1 MASAEGDLLTAAYR
15 RQQLAVRA
23 GALQDVSRA
32 WQLWTPGR
40 VESFGRFTD
49 LAVPL
54 LAARYGQAAA
64 LAAGYY
70 RRFRAA
76 EGAKGAD
83 PAKLPAPLRPEDVI
97 PSLRATGLAGTMR
110 ALRAGFSA
118 QAASRAGLTQALGSA
133 GRLTL
138 NGGRAAIVA
147 AVGADPAAKGWQRIA
162 SGGACDFCRML
173 ASRGPAYKSDRTADF
188 LAHDHCACS
197 AEPVFE
203 EARAPAKAERSEPP
217 GEGAPPEEPQR
228 TPAQARQAVTA
239 AAAAVAA
246 VVRLPDDLP
255 KPALMV
261 VPGTS
266 IDGNAG
272 IFTVGAGIRVAQ
284 AGPTPQV
291 TYFHEYAHYLDWHVL
306 GRPGRYGTEDRDD
319 PDLAPVLARIRSTP
333 AFRELAQRFA
343 GDPDRLDYLQG
354 ADELWARSFAQWMV
368 RRSTDPDVRRQLQS
382 GPLTWS
388 DAEFAPIDEAI
399 TELLRRKGLL
409 R

>member
-1 MASAEGDLLTAAYR
+1 MASTEGNLLTAAYR

-23 GALQDVSRA
+23 SALQDVSRA

-64 LAAGYY
+64 LAVGYY

-76 EGAKGAD
+76 EGVRGGD
-83 PAKLPAPLRPEDVI
+83 TPQLPGPLRPDDVI

-110 ALRAGFSA
+110 AIRAGFSV
-118 QAASRAGLTQALGSA
+118 QAASRAGLTQALGTA
-133 GRLTL
+133 GRVTL

-147 AVGADPAAKGWQRIA
+147 SVGADPAAQGWQRIA

-173 ASRGPAYKSDRTADF
+173 ASRGPAYKSDRTASF
-188 LAHDHCACS
+188 EAHDHCACS

-203 EARAPAKAERSEPP
+203 AARAAKAERGGIPPAPGAPEPP
-217 GEGAPPEEPQR
+217 ER
-228 TPAQARQAVTA
+228 TPAQGRQAVVA
-239 AAAAVAA
+239 AAAAVDA
-246 VVRLPDDLP
+246 VLRVPAGVP

-266 IDGNAG
+266 IGGNAG
-272 IFTVGAGIRVAQ
+272 VFTAGAGIRVAQ

-306 GRPGRYGTEDRDD
+306 GRPGRYGSEDRDD
-319 PDLAPVLARIRSTP
+319 PDLAPVLARVRSTA

-343 GDPDRLDYLQG
+343 EDRDTLDYLTG
-354 ADELWARSFAQWMV
+354 TDELWARAFAQWMV
-368 RRSTDPDVRRQLQS
+368 RRSTDPDVRRQLES
-382 GPLTWS
+382 GPLSWS